1 MSSIEATR
9 LLMQMRQ
16 MSLDAAGAGTGP
28 AASGPA
34 SRAAQPLDFSRAIKG
49 ALADVNEMQLNA
61 QQLATQFEAGAPG
74 VDITRVMLEVQ
85 KAGLAFR
92 AMTEVRNK
100 LVSAY
105 QEVMNMPM

>member
-16 MSLDAAGAGTGP
+16 MSLEATRAAPPAGE
-28 AASGPA
+28 
-34 SRAAQPLDFSRAIKG
+34 SRAAQPADFAQAIKG
-49 ALADVNEMQLNA
+49 AVTEVNRMQSGAQELAA
-61 QQLATQFEAGAPG
+61 AFETGAPG

-85 KAGLAFR
+85 KAGIAFR

-100 LVSAY
+100 LVAAY
-105 QEVMNMPM
+105 QDVMNMPM

>member
-16 MSLDAAGAGTGP
+16 MSLEAARSAPGIGE
-28 AASGPA
+28 
-34 SRAAQPLDFSRAIKG
+34 SRAMQPGDFAQAIKG
-49 ALADVNEMQLNA
+49 AVAEVNRLQTGAEE
-61 QQLATQFEAGAPG
+61 LATTFESGAAG

-85 KAGLAFR
+85 KAGIAFR

-100 LVSAY
+100 LVAAY
-105 QEVMNMPM
+105 QDVMNMPM

>member
-16 MSLDAAGAGTGP
+16 MSLDAAGGSAGAGAAGP
-28 AASGPA
+28 AA
-34 SRAAQPLDFSRAIKG
+34 RAAQPQDFTRAIKG
-49 ALADVNEMQLNA
+49 ALADVNAMQLNA
-61 QQLATQFEAGAPG
+61 QQLATQFEAGTPG

>member
-16 MSLDAAGAGTGP
+16 MSLEALGAKAE
-28 AASGPA
+28 AASAAKPQDFT
-34 SRAAQPLDFSRAIKG
+34 RAVKE
-49 ALADVNEMQLNA
+49 ALNAVNEKQLNA
-61 QQLATQFEAGAPG
+61 QQLATAFESGAPG

-92 AMTEVRNK
+92 AATEVRNK
-100 LVSAY
+100 LVAAY

>member
-16 MSLDAAGAGTGP
+16 LSLDAA
-28 AASGPA
+28 
-34 SRAAQPLDFSRAIKG
+34 RAAAPAGESRSVHPTDFTQAIKG
-49 ALADVNEMQLNA
+49 AVTEVNRMQNGARELAA
-61 QQLATQFEAGAPG
+61 AFETGAPG

-85 KAGLAFR
+85 KAGIAFR

-100 LVSAY
+100 LVAAY
-105 QEVMNMPM
+105 QDVMNMPM

>member
-16 MSLDAAGAGTGP
+16 MSLEAA
-28 AASGPA
+28 
-34 SRAAQPLDFSRAIKG
+34 RAAPPVAQSQATQPRDFAQAIKG
-49 ALADVNEMQLNA
+49 AVNEVNRLQTGA
-61 QQLATQFEAGAPG
+61 QELAAAFEAGAAN

-85 KAGLAFR
+85 KAGIAFR

-100 LVSAY
+100 LVAAY
-105 QEVMNMPM
+105 QDVMNMPM

>member
-16 MSLDAAGAGTGP
+16 MSLEAA
-28 AASGPA
+28 
-34 SRAAQPLDFSRAIKG
+34 RAAPRAGESQTVQPGDFAQAVKG
-49 ALADVNEMQLNA
+49 AVAEVNRMQNGARELAA
-61 QQLATQFEAGAPG
+61 AFETGASG

-85 KAGLAFR
+85 KAGIAFR

-100 LVSAY
+100 LVAAY
-105 QEVMNMPM
+105 QDVMNMPM

>member
-16 MSLDAAGAGTGP
+16 MSLEAARVAP
-28 AASGPA
+28 AQSHAVQPGDF
-34 SRAAQPLDFSRAIKG
+34 AQAIKG
-49 ALADVNEMQLNA
+49 AVNEVNRLQTGA
-61 QQLATQFEAGAPG
+61 QELAAAFEAGAAN

-85 KAGLAFR
+85 KAGIAFR

-100 LVSAY
+100 LVAAY
-105 QEVMNMPM
+105 QDVMNMPM

>member
-16 MSLDAAGAGTGP
+16 MSLDAAGAKPNVAPTAG
-28 AASGPA
+28 
-34 SRAAQPLDFSRAIKG
+34 AAQPQDFARAIKS
-49 ALADVNEMQLNA
+49 AMADVNELQVNA
-61 QQLATQFEAGAPG
+61 QQLATSFESGVAG

-100 LVSAY
+100 LVVAY

>member
-16 MSLDAAGAGTGP
+16 MSLEAARAAP
-28 AASGPA
+28 AVGE
-34 SRAAQPLDFSRAIKG
+34 SRAVQPRDFAQAIKG
-49 ALADVNEMQLNA
+49 AIADVNKLQIGAE
-61 QQLATQFEAGAPG
+61 QLATNFESGVAG

-85 KAGLAFR
+85 KAGIAFR

-100 LVSAY
+100 LVAAY
-105 QEVMNMPM
+105 QDVMNMPM

>member
-16 MSLDAAGAGTGP
+16 MSLDAARTAPVAGQ
-28 AASGPA
+28 SH
-34 SRAAQPLDFSRAIKG
+34 AAQPGDFAQAVKG
-49 ALADVNEMQLNA
+49 AVNEVNRLQTGA
-61 QQLATQFEAGAPG
+61 QQLAAAFDAGAAN

-85 KAGLAFR
+85 KAGIAFR
-92 AMTEVRNK
+92 AISEVRNK
-100 LVSAY
+100 LVAAY